1 MKILIAPTA
10 FKHSLTPRAA
20 AEAIT
25 RGLKRSGL
33 DAELVLLPIADGGN
47 GTLDAFLANG
57 GKRISMQVLDPLER
71 PITAAYG
78 MLPDGETAVIEMA
91 LASGLELL
99 RPGELNPLVTTTYGT
114 GMLLKAALE
123 AGAKRIIV
131 GMGGS
136 ATVDGGAGC
145 LQALGVR
152 LLNAYGQDVPLG
164 GSALSA
170 IYTIDASG
178 LDPRWKDVEV
188 IIASDVTNP
197 TVGDEG
203 AAAVFGPQKGAGPH
217 EVRILEAGLRNFFG
231 KVKEIAPPRNR
242 GHGEKIFNA
251 KAQRGQDAK
260 RDLNQQEIHFQ
271 NREGEHGGEYP
282 ENIDILNVP
291 GGGAAG
297 ALAAGLMAF
306 LGGKIQSG
314 IDLLLDFNGF
324 DRHLEEADLVITG
337 EGQMD
342 EQTIHGKGPIGV
354 ARRAKAAGVPT
365 IALVGSLNADDALL
379 HEAGM
384 QVVFPIVTRPM
395 ALEDALRNAAELVER
410 AALRVGYLWQAKV

>member
-20 AEAIT
+20 AEAIA
-25 RGLKRSGL
+25 RGLRRSGL
-33 DAELVLLPIADGGN
+33 EAELVLLPIADGGN

-57 GKRISMQVLDPLER
+57 GRRVNEMVLDPLER
-71 PITAAYG
+71 PFMSAYG
-78 MLPDGETAVIEMA
+78 ILADGETAVIEMA

-114 GMLLKAALE
+114 GTLLKAALD

-145 LQALGVR
+145 LQALGLR

-164 GSALSA
+164 GGSLSA
-170 IYTIDASG
+170 IYTIDTSG

-197 TVGDEG
+197 AVGEEG

-217 EVRILEAGLRNFFG
+217 EVRILESGLRNFFG
-231 KVKEIAPPRNR
+231 KV
-242 GHGEKIFNA
+242 
-251 KAQRGQDAK
+251 
-260 RDLNQQEIHFQ
+260 RDHLGSDVLH
-271 NREGEHGGEYP
+271 
-282 ENIDILNVP
+282 VP

-306 LGGKIQSG
+306 LGGHIESG
-314 IDLLLDFNGF
+314 IDLLLDSNGF
-324 DRHLEEADLVITG
+324 DAHLQNADLVITG

-342 EQTIHGKGPIGV
+342 EQTLHGKGPIGA

-384 QVVFPIVTRPM
+384 QAVFPIVTRPM
-395 ALEDALRNAAELVER
+395 ALDEALRYAAELVER
-410 AALRVGYLWQAKV
+410 AALRLGYVLRLNTQGSLDS